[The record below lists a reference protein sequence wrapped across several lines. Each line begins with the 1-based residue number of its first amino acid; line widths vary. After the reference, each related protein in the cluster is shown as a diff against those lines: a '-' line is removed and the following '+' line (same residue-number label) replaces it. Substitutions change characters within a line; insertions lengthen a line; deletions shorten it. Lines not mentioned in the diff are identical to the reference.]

1 MCVVAERTETED
13 IIEKE
18 SWCWSERVYRVGRIS
33 WAREGRACCC
43 CLAALSRREAS
54 KGKQAQHKSLGR
66 GEIFLSA
73 RLSNTVRPLGAR
85 APRNIWL
92 FFLFF
97 SFLPVS
103 AVTQGR
109 NSRWNQTT
117 QGTNNNTENK
127 KEEPTEK
134 RNKRKEGKNPW
145 GIHRSII

>member
-1 MCVVAERTETED
+1 
-13 IIEKE
+13 
-18 SWCWSERVYRVGRIS
+18 
-33 WAREGRACCC
+33 
-43 CLAALSRREAS
+43 LAALSRREAS

-85 APRNIWL
+85 APQNIRL
-92 FFLFF
+92 FFFCSF
-97 SFLPVS
+97 FLPVS

-134 RNKRKEGKNPW
+134 EIKEKKEKTLEEY
-145 GIHRSII
+145 IDL